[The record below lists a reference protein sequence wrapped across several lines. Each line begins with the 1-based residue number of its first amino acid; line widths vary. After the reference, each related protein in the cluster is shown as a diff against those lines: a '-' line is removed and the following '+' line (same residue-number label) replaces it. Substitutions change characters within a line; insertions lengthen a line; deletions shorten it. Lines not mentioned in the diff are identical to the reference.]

1 LFFIGIVSVFLREI
15 DAHMTKKIILDTDPG
30 IDDAMA
36 ILFAEAHPDVELMG
50 ITTVYGNATI
60 DNATHNA
67 LYLKQKFGMN
77 AIVAKGADKPLIK
90 APVGATVVVHGEEG
104 FGDVKAPSSLNV
116 TAIDK
121 PAYQYIIDSVRE
133 QPGEIT
139 LVAVGPLTNLAL
151 ALEADPEIV
160 HLVKEVVVMG
170 GAFGE
175 NGHRG
180 NVTPYA
186 EANIH
191 DDPHA
196 ADKVFTASWPV
207 VIIGLDV
214 TEESFFTGQYLD
226 QLRDDA
232 GEVGQF
238 IWDVSR
244 YYLKFYSEKVGMDG
258 CHVHDPSAIAY
269 VIDPTLFNLRCGAVR
284 VVTDGPAEGMT
295 IQKADQRKYMND
307 EWSVFSAQN
316 VGVGVKNEALLSL
329 YRESIIRYGT
339 K

>member
-1 LFFIGIVSVFLREI
+1 
-15 DAHMTKKIILDTDPG
+15 MKKKIILDTDPG

-36 ILFAEAHPDVELMG
+36 ILFAEAHPEIELIG

-60 DNATHNA
+60 DNGTQNA

-77 AIVAKGADKPLIK
+77 ALVAKGTDMPLVRE
-90 APVGATVVVHGEEG
+90 PVGATVIVHGETG
-104 FGDVKAPSSLNV
+104 FGDLKAPSSLDV
-116 TAIDK
+116 SAIEK
-121 PAYQYIIDSVRE
+121 PAYQFIIDSVRAE
-133 QPGEIT
+133 PGEIT

-151 ALEADPEIV
+151 ALEAAPDIV
-160 HLVKEVVVMG
+160 ELVKEVVIMG

-175 NGHRG
+175 NDHRG
-180 NVTPYA
+180 NVTPFA

-207 VIIGLDV
+207 TVIGLDV
-214 TEESFFTGQYLD
+214 TEESFFTAQYLD
-226 QLRDDA
+226 ELRDDA

-244 YYLKFYSEKVGMDG
+244 YYLKFYSEKVGMEG

-269 VIDPTLFNLRCGAVR
+269 AIQPSLFECRSGAIR

-295 IQKADQRKYMND
+295 IQKSDQRSYMND
-307 EWSVFSAQN
+307 EWSSFPAQK
-316 VGVGVKNEALLSL
+316 VGIKVNDKALLSL
-329 YRESIIRYGT
+329 YRETLVRYSQS
-339 K
+339 

>member
-1 LFFIGIVSVFLREI
+1 
-15 DAHMTKKIILDTDPG
+15 MTKKIILDTDPG

-36 ILFAEAHPDVELMG
+36 ILFAEAHPDIELMG

-60 DNATHNA
+60 DNGTQNA
-67 LYLKQKFGMN
+67 LYLKQKFDMK
-77 AIVAKGADKPLIK
+77 ALVAKGSDKPLLRD
-90 APVGATVVVHGEEG
+90 PVGATVVVHGETG
-104 FGDVKAPSSLNV
+104 FGDVTAPSSLDSE
-116 TAIDK
+116 AIKK
-121 PAYQYIIDSVRE
+121 PAYQFIIDSVRAE
-133 QPGEIT
+133 PREIT

-151 ALEADPEIV
+151 ALEAAPDIV
-160 HLVKEVVVMG
+160 DLVKEVVVMG

-180 NVTPYA
+180 NVTPFA

-214 TEESFFTGQYLD
+214 TEESFFTSQYLD
-226 QLRDDA
+226 ELRDDA

-238 IWDVSR
+238 IWDISR
-244 YYLKFYSEKVGMDG
+244 YYLKFYSDKVGMDG

-269 VIDPTLFNLRCGAVR
+269 VIQPSLFTSRSGPVR

-295 IQKADQRKYMND
+295 IQKADQRNYMND
-307 EWSVFSAQN
+307 EWGLFPAQQ
-316 VGVGVKNEALLSL
+316 VGIQVDSDTLLSL
-329 YRESIIRYGT
+329 YRETLINYSQQ
-339 K
+339 